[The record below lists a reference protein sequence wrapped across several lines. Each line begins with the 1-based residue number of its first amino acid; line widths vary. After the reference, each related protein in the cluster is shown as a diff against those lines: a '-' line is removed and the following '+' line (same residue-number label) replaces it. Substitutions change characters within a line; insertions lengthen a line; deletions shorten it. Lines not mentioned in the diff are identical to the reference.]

1 MSRNAFERHSR
12 GGAAGFPEPCGSCD
26 AGGPHRPRRAGRGN
40 RVERWLTGAARDA
53 IMDDIETFSV
63 AALVAPHPLAATAGR
78 DVLIE
83 GGSVVEAAIAAAAVS
98 AVVLPHRNGLGGD
111 ALWLVR
117 EAGTRGRVRVLDARG
132 VAGEAATP
140 SRYRRHDAVP
150 LHGPDAVITV
160 PGAVAGW
167 AAAHDLSTALGGR
180 LPLSRLL
187 APAVAAARD
196 GVDLPGELAEAL
208 TAAAPNLSALPGF
221 ASMFLADGEVPK
233 AGARRRWPALA
244 ETLAY
249 LVHGG
254 LDDLYRG
261 DVGRELGAD
270 LEEAESPLTRADL
283 RRAEARWRPSASLD
297 LGRDGVDVASN
308 RSDLEVAVALGLL
321 AGLRDVKP
329 DSFDQWHCVIESI
342 KYAKH
347 IVLDGVASERD
358 LTELLDADRLKL
370 ESRRI
375 DRGRAG
381 RSLPWTPPLLVEE
394 AVWVGAVDRDGS
406 AVSLVQSLGSAFG
419 SGVVSG
425 RTGLLLGNRGA
436 GLVLDP
442 RLGSLLAPG
451 RRPPLAS
458 VPALLASRDGRV
470 TSLGATGRNADVTV
484 AQLAARLM
492 LGASTAESVAAPRF
506 GFGAVPDGPAT
517 AILVGEDFDSALA
530 SRLRAAGHRL
540 EPGPNGM
547 RNAGAVSRLP
557 NARVEAVSDT
567 GEAACCAGL

>member
-1 MSRNAFERHSR
+1 
-12 GGAAGFPEPCGSCD
+12 
-26 AGGPHRPRRAGRGN
+26 
-40 RVERWLTGAARDA
+40 
-53 IMDDIETFSV
+53 MDEIESFSV
-63 AALVAPHPLAATAGR
+63 AGLVAPHPLAAAAGR
-78 DVLIE
+78 DVLVE

-98 AVVLPHRNGLGGD
+98 AVVVPHRNGLGGD

-117 EAGTRGRVRVLDARG
+117 EAGPRGRVRVLDARG
-132 VAGEAATP
+132 VAGEAVTP

-150 LHGPDAVITV
+150 LHGPDAVLTV
-160 PGAVAGW
+160 PGAVAAW

-187 APAVAAARD
+187 APAVTAASD
-196 GVDLPGELAEAL
+196 GVDLPGEAAKAL
-208 TAAAPNLSALPGF
+208 TAAAPSLSTLPGF
-221 ASMFLADGEVPK
+221 ARTFLADGVVPE
-233 AGARRRWPALA
+233 AGARRCWPALA
-244 ETLAY
+244 ETLSY

-270 LEEAESPLTRADL
+270 LEEGSSPLTRADL
-283 RRAEARWRPSASLD
+283 RRAEVRWRPFLSLD
-297 LGRDGVDVASN
+297 LGRDGVDVMSD
-308 RSDLEVAVALGLL
+308 RSGITVAVALGLL
-321 AGLRDVKP
+321 AGLRDLKP
-329 DSFDQWHCVIESI
+329 DSFDHWHCLIESA
-342 KYAKH
+342 KYAERM
-347 IVLDGVASERD
+347 VLDALAWERD
-358 LTELLDADRLKL
+358 PAELLDADWLKL

-375 DRGRAG
+375 DRGRASE
-381 RSLPWTPPLLVEE
+381 SLPCTPPLLVEE
-394 AVWVGAVDRDGS
+394 AIWIGVVGRDGS

-436 GLVLDP
+436 GLALDP

-458 VPALLASRDGRV
+458 VPALLASREGRV
-470 TSLGATGRNADVTV
+470 TSLGATGRNADVAV

-492 LGASTAESVAAPRF
+492 LGASMAESVAAPRF
-506 GFGAVPDGPAT
+506 RFGAVPDGPAT
-517 AILVGEDFDSALA
+517 AVLVGEDCDSALA
-530 SRLRAAGHRL
+530 SRLRVAGHRL

>member
-1 MSRNAFERHSR
+1 
-12 GGAAGFPEPCGSCD
+12 
-26 AGGPHRPRRAGRGN
+26 
-40 RVERWLTGAARDA
+40 
-53 IMDDIETFSV
+53 MDDIESFSV
-63 AALVAPHPLAATAGR
+63 AALAAPHPLAAAAGR
-78 DVLIE
+78 DVLVE

-98 AVVLPHRNGLGGD
+98 AVVVPHANGLGGD

-117 EAGTRGRVRVLDARG
+117 EAGPRGRVRVLDARG
-132 VAGEAATP
+132 VAGEAASP

-150 LHGPDAVITV
+150 LHGSDAVLTV

-187 APAVAAARD
+187 APAVTAASD
-196 GVDLPGELAEAL
+196 GVDLPGEAVKAL
-208 TAAAPNLSALPGF
+208 TAAAPSLSPLPGF
-221 ASMFLADGEVPK
+221 ARTFLADGVVPE
-233 AGARRRWPALA
+233 AGARRCWPALA

-261 DVGRELGAD
+261 DVGRELAAD
-270 LEEAESPLTRADL
+270 LEEVESPLTRSDL
-283 RRAEARWRPSASLD
+283 RRSEARWRPAASLD
-297 LGRDGVDVASN
+297 LNRASIDVASI
-308 RSDLEVAVALGLL
+308 RSGIEVAVALGLL
-321 AGLRDVKP
+321 AGLRHRGP
-329 DSFDQWHCVIESI
+329 ESFDHWHGLIESM
-342 KYAKH
+342 KYAKY
-347 IVLDGVASERD
+347 IVDDAIAAEQEIPEV
-358 LTELLDADRLKL
+358 LDADRLAR
-370 ESRRI
+370 ESQRVDRR
-375 DRGRAG
+375 RAG
-381 RSLPWTPPLLVEE
+381 EGLPWTPPLLVEE
-394 AVWVGAVDRDGS
+394 AIWVGVVGRDGS

-436 GLVLDP
+436 GLALDP
-442 RLGSLLAPG
+442 RLGPLLAPG

-458 VPALLASRDGRV
+458 VPALLAWRDGRV
-470 TSLGATGRNADVTV
+470 TSLGATGRNADVVV

-517 AILVGEDFDSALA
+517 AVLVGEDCDSALA
-530 SRLRAAGHRL
+530 SRLRVAGHRL

-557 NARVEAVSDT
+557 NARVEAVSDP

>member
-1 MSRNAFERHSR
+1 
-12 GGAAGFPEPCGSCD
+12 
-26 AGGPHRPRRAGRGN
+26 
-40 RVERWLTGAARDA
+40 
-53 IMDDIETFSV
+53 MDDIETFSV
-63 AALVAPHPLAATAGR
+63 AALVAPHPLAAVAGR
-78 DVLIE
+78 DVLVE

-98 AVVLPHRNGLGGD
+98 AVVVPHRNGLGGD

-117 EAGTRGRVRVLDARG
+117 EAGPRGRVRALDARG
-132 VAGEAATP
+132 VAGEAASP
-140 SRYRRHDAVP
+140 SRYRRQDAVP
-150 LHGPDAVITV
+150 LHGSDAVLTV

-187 APAVAAARD
+187 APAVTAASD
-196 GVDLPGELAEAL
+196 GVDLPGEAVKAL
-208 TAAAPNLSALPGF
+208 TAAAPSLS
-221 ASMFLADGEVPK
+221 
-233 AGARRRWPALA
+233 PALA

-261 DVGRELGAD
+261 DVGRELAAD
-270 LEEAESPLTRADL
+270 LEEVESPLTRADL
-283 RRAEARWRPSASLD
+283 RRAEVRWRPSPSLD
-297 LGRDGVDVASN
+297 LGRDGVDVTSD
-308 RSDLEVAVALGLL
+308 RSGITVAVALGLL
-321 AGLRDVKP
+321 AGLRDLKP
-329 DSFDQWHCVIESI
+329 DSFDHWHCLIESA
-342 KYAKH
+342 KYAERM
-347 IVLDGVASERD
+347 VLDALAWERD
-358 LTELLDADRLKL
+358 PAELLDADWLKL

-375 DRGRAG
+375 DRGRASE
-381 RSLPWTPPLLVEE
+381 SLPCTPPLLVEE
-394 AVWVGAVDRDGS
+394 AIWIGVVGRDGS

-436 GLVLDP
+436 GLALDP

-458 VPALLASRDGRV
+458 VPALLASREGRV
-470 TSLGATGRNADVTV
+470 TSLGATGRNADVAV

-492 LGASTAESVAAPRF
+492 LGASMAESVAAPRF
-506 GFGAVPDGPAT
+506 RFGAVPDGPAT
-517 AILVGEDFDSALA
+517 AVLVGEDCDSALA
-530 SRLRAAGHRL
+530 SRLRVAGHRL

-557 NARVEAVSDT
+557 YARLEAVSDT

>member
-1 MSRNAFERHSR
+1 
-12 GGAAGFPEPCGSCD
+12 
-26 AGGPHRPRRAGRGN
+26 
-40 RVERWLTGAARDA
+40 
-53 IMDDIETFSV
+53 MDDIESFSV
-63 AALVAPHPLAATAGR
+63 AALVAPHPLAATVGR
-78 DVLIE
+78 DVLVE

-98 AVVLPHRNGLGGD
+98 AVVVPHRNGLGGD

-117 EAGTRGRVRVLDARG
+117 EAGPRGRVRVLDARG
-132 VAGEAATP
+132 VAGEAAFP

-150 LHGPDAVITV
+150 LHGPDAVLTV

-187 APAVAAARD
+187 APAVTAARD
-196 GVDLPGELAEAL
+196 GVDLPGEAAEAL
-208 TAAAPNLSALPGF
+208 TVAAPALSALTGF
-221 ASMFLADGEVPK
+221 ARTFLADGTVPE
-233 AGARRRWPALA
+233 AGARRCWPALA

-283 RRAEARWRPSASLD
+283 RRADARWRPSASLD
-297 LGRDGVDVASN
+297 LGRDSVDVASN
-308 RSDLEVAVALGLL
+308 QLGLEVAVALGLL
-321 AGLRDVKP
+321 AGLRDLKP
-329 DSFDQWHCVIESI
+329 DSFDHWHCLIESA
-342 KYAKH
+342 KYAEH
-347 IVLDGVASERD
+347 MVLDAMASERD
-358 LTELLDADRLKL
+358 PAELLGADRLKA

-375 DRGRAG
+375 DRRRAG
-381 RSLPWTPPLLVEE
+381 EGLPWTQPLLVEE
-394 AVWVGAVDRDGS
+394 AIWIGAVCHDGS

-425 RTGLLLGNRGA
+425 RTGILLGNRGA
-436 GLVLDP
+436 GLALDP
-442 RLGSLLAPG
+442 RVGPLLAPG

-470 TSLGATGRNADVTV
+470 TSLGAAGRNADVTA
-484 AQLAARLM
+484 AQLAARLS

-517 AILVGEDFDSALA
+517 AVMVGDDVDSALA
-530 SRLRAAGHRL
+530 SRLRVAGHRL
-540 EPGPNGM
+540 EPDPNGM

-557 NARVEAVSDT
+557 NGRVEAVSDT
-567 GEAACCAGL
+567 VEAACRAGL

>member
-1 MSRNAFERHSR
+1 
-12 GGAAGFPEPCGSCD
+12 
-26 AGGPHRPRRAGRGN
+26 
-40 RVERWLTGAARDA
+40 
-53 IMDDIETFSV
+53 
-63 AALVAPHPLAATAGR
+63 VAP
-78 DVLIE
+78 E
-83 GGSVVEAAIAAAAVS
+83 
-98 AVVLPHRNGLGGD
+98 
-111 ALWLVR
+111 
-117 EAGTRGRVRVLDARG
+117 
-132 VAGEAATP
+132 
-140 SRYRRHDAVP
+140 
-150 LHGPDAVITV
+150 
-160 PGAVAGW
+160 
-167 AAAHDLSTALGGR
+167 
-180 LPLSRLL
+180 
-187 APAVAAARD
+187 
-196 GVDLPGELAEAL
+196 
-208 TAAAPNLSALPGF
+208 
-221 ASMFLADGEVPK
+221 

-261 DVGRELGAD
+261 DVGRELAAD
-270 LEEAESPLTRADL
+270 LEEVESPLTRADL
-283 RRAEARWRPSASLD
+283 RRAEVRWRPSPSLD
-297 LGRDGVDVASN
+297 LGRDGVDVTSD
-308 RSDLEVAVALGLL
+308 RSGIAVAVALGLL
-321 AGLRDVKP
+321 AGLRDLKP
-329 DSFDQWHCVIESI
+329 DSFDHWHCLVESA
-342 KYAKH
+342 KYAERM
-347 IVLDGVASERD
+347 VLDALASERD
-358 LTELLDADRLKL
+358 PVELLDADWLKL

-381 RSLPWTPPLLVEE
+381 KSLPWTPPLLVEE
-394 AVWVGAVDRDGS
+394 AIWIGVVGRDGS

-425 RTGLLLGNRGA
+425 RTGILLGNRGA
-436 GLVLDP
+436 GLALDP
-442 RLGSLLAPG
+442 RLGPLLAPG

-470 TSLGATGRNADVTV
+470 TSLGATGRNADVVV

-506 GFGAVPDGPAT
+506 GFGAVPDGPTA
-517 AILVGEDFDSALA
+517 AILVGEDCDSALA